1 MRAVVRSAW
10 ILALLA
16 VGCAK
21 ANTSAPEDGGFDAPP
36 DACVQTTEVCNDLDD
51 DCDGVVDNGFS
62 DKGMPCTVGTGA
74 CEATGAYVCD
84 TDTTL
89 KCDATEGTAG
99 AEDCDGIDD
108 DCDGKIDEDFDVGM
122 PCDGADTDT
131 CPDGVIACTSLTTA
145 ACNDTLA
152 ADPERC
158 DTFDN
163 DCDGNTDE
171 GFDLGA
177 PCDGTDSDACNEGV
191 IVCNGTGGT
200 ICNDTSTSNVE
211 VCNGADDDCRNGADD
226 TFAINMP
233 CTVGKGLCER
243 NGQTICTPTGTDVMC
258 SATAGMPAI
267 ETCGNDIDEDCTG
280 ADATCPGND
289 LPAGAID
296 ISAGGTFTVDLSA
309 AHDDNWTAGT
319 DCGDQGG
326 RDVFYQFTL
335 AAPDIVYFDTF
346 NADFDTVV
354 RVFPGACTALGAVT
368 ACSNDT
374 CATTKSQAALQ
385 LAAGTY
391 CLVVDQ
397 ASASVTAGASSL
409 VFKKGGRAGL
419 PLPSTSGSVTGTT
432 TGGENRSVASCEAN
446 SNQPDVAYYFT
457 TCPGTKTVNASLC
470 NSTSTFTDTILSL
483 RTGTANG
490 VNVACSDD
498 APGCTAYRS
507 KLPNT
512 SESTAANA
520 TVSGPNLHWLIVDGY
535 GTGTSGNGSY
545 TLTYSIL

>member
-21 ANTSAPEDGGFDAPP
+21 ANTSAPEDGGVDAPP
-36 DACVQTTEVCNDLDD
+36 DACVETPEVCNDLDD
-51 DCDGVVDNGFS
+51 DCDGVVDNGFT

-74 CEATGAYVCD
+74 CEATGAYVCA
-84 TDTTL
+84 TDTELT
-89 KCDATEGTAG
+89 CDATAGAPG
-99 AEDCDGIDD
+99 AEDCDGVDD
-108 DCDGKIDEDFDVGM
+108 DCDGKIDEDFAVGT

-131 CPDGVIACTSLTTA
+131 CPDGVIACTGPTTA

-191 IVCNGTGGT
+191 IVCDGTGGT
-200 ICNDTSTSNVE
+200 ICNDTSSSTVE
-211 VCNGADDDCRNGADD
+211 VCNGVDDDCRNGADD
-226 TFAINMP
+226 TFAIDMP

-243 NGQTICTPTGTDVMC
+243 SGQTICTPTGTDVMC
-258 SATAGMPAI
+258 SATAGMPAL

-296 ISAGGTFTVDLSA
+296 ISAGGTFSVDLSA

-319 DCGDQGG
+319 ACGAQGG

-335 AAPDIVYFDTF
+335 AAADVVYFDTF
-346 NADFDTVV
+346 GADFDTVV
-354 RVFPGACTALGAVT
+354 RVFPGACTAPGAVT

-374 CATTKSQAALQ
+374 CATTKSQAALS

-397 ASASVTAGASSL
+397 ASAAVTAGASRL

-419 PLPSTSGSVTGTT
+419 P
-432 TGGENRSVASCEAN
+432 
-446 SNQPDVAYYFT
+446 
-457 TCPGTKTVNASLC
+457 
-470 NSTSTFTDTILSL
+470 I
-483 RTGTANG
+483 
-490 VNVACSDD
+490 
-498 APGCTAYRS
+498 
-507 KLPNT
+507 
-512 SESTAANA
+512 
-520 TVSGPNLHWLIVDGY
+520 
-535 GTGTSGNGSY
+535 
-545 TLTYSIL
+545 